1 MYVVKTIFKTYVL
14 SVLMGIIYLSLT
26 HHNFETNE
34 IRYIVLA
41 LLIVNMIL
49 CVAYI
54 VVILLPF
61 HILFKGFICTCN
73 FKEAVN
79 KFLFYFTLLPLFFMG
94 CCIAFGMESIKLG
107 LQFSMLA
114 FDISSI
120 IFLGF
125 IYSLKYKTL
134 A

>member
-1 MYVVKTIFKTYVL
+1 MYVVKTILKTYVL
-14 SVLMGIIYLSLT
+14 SVLMGIIYLSLI

-49 CVAYI
+49 CVAYV

-61 HILFKGFICTCN
+61 HILFKGFICTCT

-79 KFLFYFTLLPLFFMG
+79 KFLFYFTLLPLFFIG

>member
-1 MYVVKTIFKTYVL
+1 MYVVKTILKTYVL
-14 SVLMGIIYLSLT
+14 SVLMGIIYLSLI

-49 CVAYI
+49 CVAYV

-61 HILFKGFICTCN
+61 HILFKGFICTCT

-79 KFLFYFTLLPLFFMG
+79 KFLFYFALLPLFFMG